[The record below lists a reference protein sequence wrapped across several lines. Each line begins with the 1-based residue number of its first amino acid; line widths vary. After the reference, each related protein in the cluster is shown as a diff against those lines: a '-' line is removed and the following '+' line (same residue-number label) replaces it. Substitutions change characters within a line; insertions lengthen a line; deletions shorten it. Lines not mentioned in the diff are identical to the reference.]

1 VADQQLLAQ
10 RFEEQRGRLR
20 AMAYRMLGSLAEAH
34 DAVQEAWLRLSRAD
48 AANLPAYD
56 RIGGVT
62 WKAPDVERPEG
73 PLTGP
78 ERPMLQAF
86 LDWHRAT
93 LLHKCAGLTGEQLAE
108 RTVPPSD
115 LSLLGLVRHMTK
127 VERIWF
133 RQRFAGE
140 PVDNP
145 FGEDKSADFERTDP
159 ARAAADYAR
168 LTEDFKLADAAV
180 AHASLDETFTHRG
193 EVMSLR
199 LIYLHM
205 IEEYARHLGHADL
218 LRERTDGA
226 TGE

>member
-1 VADQQLLAQ
+1 
-10 RFEEQRGRLR
+10 
-20 AMAYRMLGSLAEAH
+20 
-34 DAVQEAWLRLSRAD
+34 
-48 AANLPAYD
+48 
-56 RIGGVT
+56 VT
-62 WKAPDVERPEG
+62 WKAPDVERPGG

-78 ERPMLQAF
+78 ERPLLQAV

-93 LLHKCAGLTGEQLAE
+93 LLYKCAGLTGEQLAE
-108 RTVPPSD
+108 RPVPPSD

-127 VERIWF
+127 VERAWF

-140 PVDNP
+140 PVDSP
-145 FGEDKSADFERTDP
+145 FGDDKTAEFERTDP

-168 LTEDFKLADAAV
+168 LTEEFKLADAAV
-180 AHASLDETFTHRG
+180 AHASLDEEFTHNG

-218 LRERTDGA
+218 LRERIDGA

>member
-1 VADQQLLAQ
+1 MTGRKTGRPASMCCAPICADRAGRMVAVLGFTITHGKIVAIDVLA
-10 RFEEQRGRLR
+10 
-20 AMAYRMLGSLAEAH
+20 
-34 DAVQEAWLRLSRAD
+34 DPDRLSRVD
-48 AANLPAYD
+48 
-56 RIGGVT
+56 GVT

-73 PLTGP
+73 PTTGP
-78 ERPMLQAF
+78 ERVLLQAV

-93 LLHKCAGLTGEQLAE
+93 LLYKCAGLTGEQLAE

-127 VERIWF
+127 VERTWF

-145 FGEDKSADFERTDP
+145 FGDDKAADFERTDP

-168 LTEDFKLADAAV
+168 LTEEFKLADAAV
-180 AHASLDETFTHRG
+180 ANASLDEEFTHRG
-193 EVMSLR
+193 ELMSLR

-205 IEEYARHLGHADL
+205 IEEYARHIGHADF
-218 LRERTDGA
+218 LREQIDGA

>member
-1 VADQQLLAQ
+1 
-10 RFEEQRGRLR
+10 
-20 AMAYRMLGSLAEAH
+20 M
-34 DAVQEAWLRLSRAD
+34 
-48 AANLPAYD
+48 
-56 RIGGVT
+56 T
-62 WKAPDVERPEG
+62 WTAPEVERPQG

-86 LDWHRAT
+86 LDSYRVT

-108 RTVPPSD
+108 RAVPPSS

-140 PVDNP
+140 PVGNP
-145 FGEDKSADFERTDP
+145 FGDETDADFNHLDP

-168 LTEDFKLADAAV
+168 LTEEFKLADAAV
-180 AHASLDETFTHRG
+180 ANASLDDTFTSRG

-205 IEEYARHLGHADL
+205 IEEYARHVGHADL
-218 LRERTDGA
+218 LRERTDGV
-226 TGE
+226 TGH

>member
-1 VADQQLLAQ
+1 
-10 RFEEQRGRLR
+10 
-20 AMAYRMLGSLAEAH
+20 
-34 DAVQEAWLRLSRAD
+34 
-48 AANLPAYD
+48 
-56 RIGGVT
+56 VT
-62 WKAPDVERPEG
+62 WIAPDVERPEG

-93 LLHKCAGLTGEQLAE
+93 LLYKCAGLTGEQLAE
-108 RTVPPSD
+108 RTVPPSA

-127 VERIWF
+127 VERAWF

-140 PVDNP
+140 PVDDP
-145 FGEDKSADFERTDP
+145 YGDDKTADFERGDP

-168 LTEDFKLADAAV
+168 LTEEFKLADAAV
-180 AHASLDETFTHRG
+180 ANASLDDEFVHNG
-193 EVMSLR
+193 ESMSLR

-218 LRERTDGA
+218 LRERIDGA
-226 TGE
+226 TGELPAGSLRRAGRRLRRRRSASPWPPSPRPPGRPRRRVAVVAVRSACAAVRR